1 MIDSQTLSDGAR
13 IDLFRRCNGPDL
25 SHEQISRSHELADH
39 RIKELLDKLD
49 EELRGI
55 IYDSAAPNAAKI
67 SARQRMEANE
77 AATNRFAKPGAAFE
91 RVVNR
96 TLGKPKE
103 DPKVIINKTNI
114 LNIGT
119 EHLFDNIAAYL
130 AGEKQSGTDF
140 RLGARPLL
148 DGPDHR
154 KSDPEESTGE
164 RGDTEGDSEG
174 GGG

>member
-1 MIDSQTLSDGAR
+1 MTKPDSTPAPPPPQDFPER
-13 IDLFRRCNGPDL
+13 NED
-25 SHEQISRSHELADH
+25 QWLA
-39 RIKELLDKLD
+39 IQAQWTD